1 MEEGGVTMYKVLL
14 VDDEPLAIQG
24 LELLV
29 DWEKHG
35 FRVCATCEDGEE
47 ALRLMRG
54 FAPDLVVTD
63 IRMPALD
70 GLGLIEETRRSGD
83 RSTRFVITSGYD
95 DFDYARRAMRLG
107 VSHYLTKPVIPAE
120 ADDVLSRLRAE
131 LRGRER
137 SRAIRDGA
145 DRHALREALSCLLA
159 GGADDGERPE
169 ADPALARLSG
179 EAGRW
184 VYVHVE
190 TEPEETGRAFE
201 AAQRLAADCGAC
213 HAIDGGPGAFG
224 LALGLASDGEAEGER
239 EIRAFAER
247 LLAALRAEARGRIGI
262 AAGSAEDRPAG
273 LAASYGSAAE
283 ARRFLFF
290 GGAAVVHYADIRGR
304 TLSRDPGMLRAAD
317 AILDAVEGG
326 DPGALAAAVGSAF
339 RAFEAL
345 LPLPEL
351 VGIFAAQAVMRCAV
365 LCKELGGDPDE
376 LPGVP
381 ASVAR
386 GPGGAQLADVEREL
400 AEFCLRSQ
408 AVIAGLQAKRAGGT
422 PSKVAEY
429 LRAHYREPLTI
440 KELAERFYVHP
451 VYLGQSFS
459 RKFGTGILDFAH
471 DLRIAEAKRLLRE
484 TDASAGAAA
493 EAVGYRVYQQFLKQ
507 FEKRLGM
514 KPAEYKLSPKT

>member
-1 MEEGGVTMYKVLL
+1 MYKVLL

-35 FRVCATCEDGEE
+35 FRVCASCADGEE
-47 ALRLMRG
+47 ALRLMRAA
-54 FAPDLVVTD
+54 APDLVVTD

-107 VSHYLTKPVIPAE
+107 VSHYLTKPVVPEE
-120 ADDVLSRLRAE
+120 ADDVLSRLREE

-145 DRHALREALSCLLA
+145 DRHALREALSRLLA

-179 EAGRW
+179 TAGRW

-190 TEPEETGRAFE
+190 TEPGETGRAFE
-201 AAQRLAADCGAC
+201 AAERLAAARGAC
-213 HAIDGGPGAFG
+213 CAIDGGLGAFG
-224 LALGLASDGEAEGER
+224 LALGLAAAGEETGER
-239 EIRAFAER
+239 EVRVFAER
-247 LLAALRAEARGRIGI
+247 LLAALRDEARGRIGL
-262 AAGSAEDRPAG
+262 AVGSAADRLDG

-290 GGAAVVHYADIRGR
+290 GGADIVHYADIRGR
-304 TLSRDPGMLRAAD
+304 TLSCDPAALRMAD
-317 AILDAVEGG
+317 DILDAVEGG
-326 DPGALAAAVGSAF
+326 DPDALAAAVGGAF

-351 VGIFAAQAVMRCAV
+351 VGVFAAQVVLRCAV

-381 ASVAR
+381 AAVAR
-386 GPGGAQLADVEREL
+386 GLDGAQLADVEREL
-400 AEFCLRSQ
+400 AGFCRRSQ
-408 AVIAGLQAKRAGGT
+408 AVVAGLQAKRTGGT
-422 PSKVAEY
+422 PAKVAEY
-429 LRAHYREPLTI
+429 LRAHYKEPLTI

-451 VYLGQSFS
+451 VYLGQSFA

-484 TDASAGAAA
+484 TDAAAGAVA

-514 KPAEYKLSPKT
+514 KPAEYKLSPKA